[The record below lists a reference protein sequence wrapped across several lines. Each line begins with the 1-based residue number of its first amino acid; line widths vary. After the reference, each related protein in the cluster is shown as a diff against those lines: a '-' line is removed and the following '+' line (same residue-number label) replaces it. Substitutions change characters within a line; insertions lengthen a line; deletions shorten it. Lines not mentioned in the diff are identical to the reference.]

1 MSQKTRSWVLPIL
14 KHKLL
19 YCYDQMNIHHERF
32 ISALR
37 SQYEITICQV
47 NNDDYIIEDYN
58 LLIMSPINQPFPT
71 LKEDSILKTLGIS
84 LAYDLVLTE
93 GESEEN
99 KNISKNL
106 QLFDHVIVDCEYS
119 RDLLLNEFKY
129 SGKISKIVYGCDLPP
144 LVNHESYE
152 EIKIFVTRNWSATHS
167 NDVILSAL
175 QILNSKGVAFSA
187 HFIGEG
193 KLKEHFLT
201 EYAQL
206 ISSADIKIN
215 GFLKQDEIQDIR
227 NSTWM
232 SISASASDGTSI
244 SLLESMSA
252 GQICITTDFQSN
264 LEILDHGV
272 NGFTFPI
279 GDSEA
284 LARLILDITE
294 ISKRDLQRISRT
306 AAEKARTIGDWQKN
320 KIALTNAVYETVQ

>member
-1 MSQKTRSWVLPIL
+1 
-14 KHKLL
+14 
-19 YCYDQMNIHHERF
+19 
-32 ISALR
+32 
-37 SQYEITICQV
+37 
-47 NNDDYIIEDYN
+47 
-58 LLIMSPINQPFPT
+58 MSPINPPFPT
-71 LKEDSILKTLGIS
+71 LKEDSNLKTLGIS

-144 LVNHESYE
+144 FVNHESYE
-152 EIKIFVTRNWSATHS
+152 EIKIFVTRNWSAIHS

-252 GQICITTDFQSN
+252 GHICITTDFQSN

-284 LARLILDITE
+284 LSRLILDITE

-320 KIALTNAVYETVQ
+320 KVALTNTVYETVQ

>member
-1 MSQKTRSWVLPIL
+1 
-14 KHKLL
+14 
-19 YCYDQMNIHHERF
+19 MNIHHERF
-32 ISALR
+32 ISALG
-37 SQYEITICQV
+37 SQFQITICQV
-47 NNDDYIIEDYN
+47 NNNDYIMEDYD
-58 LLIMSPINQPFPT
+58 LLIMSPINQSLPA
-71 LKEDSILKTLGIS
+71 LKEDFVLKTLGIS

-99 KNISKNL
+99 KNISNNL
-106 QLFDHVIVDCEYS
+106 QRFDHVIVDCEYS
-119 RDLLLNEFKY
+119 RDLLLNEFNY

-144 LVNHESYE
+144 FVNHESYE
-152 EIKIFVTRNWSATHS
+152 EIKIFVTRNWSAIHS

-175 QILNSKGVAFSA
+175 QILHSKGVAFSA

-193 KLKEHFLT
+193 KLKEHLLT
-201 EYAQL
+201 EYAPL
-206 ISSADIKIN
+206 ISSADIQIN
-215 GFLKQDEIQDIR
+215 GFLTQDKIQDIR

-264 LEILDHGV
+264 LEIIDHGV

-284 LARLILDITE
+284 LSMLILDIAE
-294 ISKRDLQRISRT
+294 IPKKDLQSIGRA
-306 AAEKARTIGDWQKN
+306 AAEKANTIGNWQKN

>member
-1 MSQKTRSWVLPIL
+1 
-14 KHKLL
+14 
-19 YCYDQMNIHHERF
+19 MNTHHERF
-32 ISALR
+32 IGALR

-71 LKEDSILKTLGIS
+71 LKEDSNLKTLGIS

-144 LVNHESYE
+144 FVNHESYE
-152 EIKIFVTRNWSATHS
+152 EIKIFVTRNWSAIHS

-252 GQICITTDFQSN
+252 GHICITTDFQSN

-284 LARLILDITE
+284 LSRLILDITE

-320 KIALTNAVYETVQ
+320 KVALTNTVYETVQ